1 METVTEINI
10 FSDDTKGGF
19 GRLYDLLCRE
29 SLTALSRPLSRVK
42 SRETALS
49 IIAAV
54 ADGKPP
60 AEIVNLLAP
69 ERQPQKPIQVEL
81 ELYGKAADAERADW
95 DSTDWDW
102 GCNISG
108 CQQTLTAPPP
118 SSKAV
123 IAAVKFAPDSNNE
136 NLGSHDVA
144 LAAKTFAKL
153 GEENVSVV
161 LAYLN
166 HPDSEETLARIA
178 VHTAGYTSMTAEFN
192 TDLAPDHILD
202 SLTKLKN
209 LLVSTEPQTLDALA
223 ETVTVKGISVPV
235 AEATLRKNQLSRR
248 GNASTENHLQG
259 FMHPSI

>member
-1 METVTEINI
+1 MQHI
-10 FSDDTKGGF
+10 GM
-19 GRLYDLLCRE
+19 
-29 SLTALSRPLSRVK
+29 
-42 SRETALS
+42 
-49 IIAAV
+49 
-54 ADGKPP
+54 
-60 AEIVNLLAP
+60 
-69 ERQPQKPIQVEL
+69 
-81 ELYGKAADAERADW
+81 
-95 DSTDWDW
+95 STDF
-102 GCNISG
+102 NS
-108 CQQTLTAPPP
+108 PPP

>member
-10 FSDDTKGGF
+10 FSDDTKDGL
-19 GRLYDLLCRE
+19 GRLYDLLCHE

-81 ELYGKAADAERADW
+81 ELYGKAADAEQADW

-108 CQQTLTAPPP
+108 YQQTLTAPPP
-118 SSKAV
+118 V
-123 IAAVKFAPDSNNE
+123 
-136 NLGSHDVA
+136 
-144 LAAKTFAKL
+144 
-153 GEENVSVV
+153 
-161 LAYLN
+161 
-166 HPDSEETLARIA
+166 
-178 VHTAGYTSMTAEFN
+178 
-192 TDLAPDHILD
+192 
-202 SLTKLKN
+202 
-209 LLVSTEPQTLDALA
+209 
-223 ETVTVKGISVPV
+223 
-235 AEATLRKNQLSRR
+235 
-248 GNASTENHLQG
+248 
-259 FMHPSI
+259 